1 VTPRAAPGAAGDGAR
16 QAGRSKG
23 GDAVLSQFNGPQVRT
38 TSAVLFTVVVVVAV
52 LRLAQDLFVPLA
64 LAVLLTFLLAPVTGW
79 LQHWRV
85 NRVLS
90 VLLALAMALA
100 LIGGV
105 GDVIF
110 GQISD
115 LAHQLPRYE
124 RHLRA
129 HIAHLQ
135 GFMRGGV
142 SDSFDTIDRLTGQ
155 IEHLGPVAAAPVGIQ
170 RVQIVQPPATVLEIM
185 RDFVGPLVKPLGWG
199 LVVMVL
205 VAFMLLRLPDLRERI
220 IRLLGPRNLQ
230 ATTEALDDAA
240 ARVSRYL
247 LTQLL
252 VNSVTGLW
260 VGIGLALLKVP
271 NPGLWGALTLVLRF
285 IPYVGVWTAAAMP
298 FALSF
303 AAFDDWMHPVLVLG
317 IYGSVELFNYAVLEP
332 WLYSARTGV
341 SPVALLLAAAFW
353 TWLWGLA
360 GLLLSVPITV
370 CLVVMGKYVPQLEFL
385 EVLLG
390 DEPALEPYQQLYQR
404 LLTSNRDEADL
415 LLEGALRQ
423 HSLREV
429 CDMAIVPALRLL
441 EADFARGALKP
452 ARRRAVLEQIQQ
464 WVDELLEALQSSEGR
479 GALSWQSPSVLCVPA
494 EDQGDAIVARLLAA
508 VLMNRG
514 IGARVAA
521 RERLEE
527 DVIAAAPSL
536 EAVVVSALPPEA
548 IPPARAVVKRVRTRA
563 PSLPVIVGVWGLE
576 QELDR
581 AAQRLE
587 SAGASRIETRV
598 GGCVEQIE
606 RLRRDRA
613 AAAAAMTPAEV
624 VHGA

>member
-1 VTPRAAPGAAGDGAR
+1 MNNSQAR
-16 QAGRSKG
+16 PTG
-23 GDAVLSQFNGPQVRT
+23 T
-38 TSAVLFTVVVVVAV
+38 VLFTVVVVIAV

-64 LAVLLTFLLAPVTGW
+64 LAVLLTFLLAPITGW
-79 LQHWRV
+79 LQHWRL
-85 NRVLS
+85 NRVIA
-90 VLLALAMALA
+90 VLVSLAMSLA

-110 GQISD
+110 GQFAD
-115 LAHQLPRYE
+115 LAHQLPHYE
-124 RHLRA
+124 RHLRE
-129 HIAHLQ
+129 HIAHLR
-135 GFMRGGV
+135 GFMRGGIN
-142 SDSFDTIDRLTGQ
+142 DTLDAVERLTGQ
-155 IEHLGPVAAAPVGIQ
+155 IEHLSPLSGVPVGVQ

-185 RDFVGPLVKPLGWG
+185 KDFIGPLVKPLGWA

-230 ATTEALDDAA
+230 ATTAALDDAA
-240 ARVSRYL
+240 GRVSRYL

-252 VNSVTGLW
+252 INSVTGLW
-260 VGIGLALLKVP
+260 VGIGLALLNVP

-303 AAFDDWMHPVLVLG
+303 AAFDDWMHPLAVVG
-317 IYGSVELFNYAVLEP
+317 IYGTVELFNYAVLEP
-332 WLYSARTGV
+332 WLYAARTGV

-404 LLTSNRDEADL
+404 LLTSNRDEADM
-415 LLEGALRQ
+415 LLEDAMRQ

-429 CDMAIVPALRLL
+429 CDSAIVPALRLL
-441 EADFARGALKP
+441 EADFARGVLKP
-452 ARRRAVLEQIQQ
+452 ARRRAVLDQIQQ
-464 WVDELLEALQSSEGR
+464 WVDELLEQLQRSDGR

-514 IGARVAA
+514 ISARVGALD
-521 RERLEE
+521 RVEE
-527 DVIAAAPSL
+527 EVTATVETGL

-548 IPPARAVVKRVRTRA
+548 IPPARAVVKRIRART
-563 PSLPVIVGVWGLE
+563 PSLPIIVGVWGLE

-581 AAQRLE
+581 AVQRLQ
-587 SAGASRIETRV
+587 SAGASRMETRV
-598 GGCVEQIE
+598 GACVEEIE
-606 RLRRDRA
+606 RLRR
-613 AAAAAMTPAEV
+613 TPGASPPISPPRV